1 MKKILRIIP
10 VIILILGLMIVPM
23 KSRALDFG
31 DFSGDSDFGDGWD
44 SGGDWDSGGWD
55 SGGWDDDYSYSGGSS
70 SGSLDIGSLGFI
82 IIIVIVVIIIGSSRS
97 SGSSSRGSQTPYR
110 APQQTNLR
118 NINDYQQIDPS
129 FAPSEFKEKLSN
141 LYVRFQNQW
150 QAKDLSPLRPYL
162 TDAYFSQMDR
172 QLNNYRL
179 NRQTN
184 CIERIAVLS
193 VELLGWKQES
203 GMDVMVARINT
214 RIVDYVKDDRTGNII
229 RGSNT
234 REKFMTYEWSLVRST
249 GVQTSRSTGT
259 TSQTCPYCGANVDI
273 NQSAVCEYCGSV
285 LHTDTF
291 DWAVSNIRA
300 ISQRTV

>member
-31 DFSGDSDFGDGWD
+31 DFSGDSDFGGGWD

-55 SGGWDDDYSYSGGSS
+55 SGGWDDDYSSSGGSS

-82 IIIVIVVIIIGSSRS
+82 IIIVIVVIIISSSRS

>member
-31 DFSGDSDFGDGWD
+31 DFSGDSDFG
-44 SGGDWDSGGWD
+44 GGWD

>member
-1 MKKILRIIP
+1 MNYQRQVLSLLVKRSSP
-10 VIILILGLMIVPM
+10 EVIVP
-23 KSRALDFG
+23 AFDN
-31 DFSGDSDFGDGWD
+31 
-44 SGGDWDSGGWD
+44 
-55 SGGWDDDYSYSGGSS
+55 SYSGGSS

>member
-1 MKKILRIIP
+1 MKKILKIIP

-31 DFSGDSDFGDGWD
+31 DFSGDSDFGGGWD
-44 SGGDWDSGGWD
+44 SGGDWD

>member
-31 DFSGDSDFGDGWD
+31 DFSGDSDFGGGWD

-82 IIIVIVVIIIGSSRS
+82 IIIVIVVIIISSSRS

>member
-31 DFSGDSDFGDGWD
+31 DFSGDSDFGGGWD
-44 SGGDWDSGGWD
+44 SGGDWD

-184 CIERIAVLS
+184 YIERIAVLS

>member
-31 DFSGDSDFGDGWD
+31 DFSGDSDFGGGWD

-184 CIERIAVLS
+184 YIERIAVLS

>member
-31 DFSGDSDFGDGWD
+31 DFSGDSDFGGGWD

-110 APQQTNLR
+110 APQHTNLR

-184 CIERIAVLS
+184 YIERIAVLS

>member
-31 DFSGDSDFGDGWD
+31 DFSGDSDFGGGWD
-44 SGGDWDSGGWD
+44 SGGDWD

-82 IIIVIVVIIIGSSRS
+82 IIIVIVVIIISSSRS

>member
-1 MKKILRIIP
+1 M
-10 VIILILGLMIVPM
+10 
-23 KSRALDFG
+23 
-31 DFSGDSDFGDGWD
+31 
-44 SGGDWDSGGWD
+44 
-55 SGGWDDDYSYSGGSS
+55 
-70 SGSLDIGSLGFI
+70 
-82 IIIVIVVIIIGSSRS
+82 IVVIIIGSSRS

>member
-31 DFSGDSDFGDGWD
+31 DFSGDSDFGGGWD
-44 SGGDWDSGGWD
+44 SGGDWD